1 MKQDLLSVL
10 RLGAASTDVDT
21 TNAMAEATMT
31 LRLFFKKSRFILS
44 LKECSVG
51 CAAAVLSKTGG
62 ANWHDFG
69 RCQKKINGP
78 CWEQRL
84 AQLGIELEVALP
96 LVGELLLND
105 KVSVLGNVG
114 SVAHLGQ
121 FRLHLLEFRLGGLG
135 PVKTIRH
142 FWPVSIAPPL
152 PTI

>member
-10 RLGAASTDVDT
+10 RLGAACTDVDT
-21 TNAMAEATMT
+21 TNATAEATMT
-31 LRLFFKKSRFILS
+31 RRLFFKKSRFILS

-84 AQLGIELEVALP
+84 AQFGIELEVALP
-96 LVGELLLND
+96 FVGQLLLND
-105 KVSVLGNVG
+105 RVRVLGNVE

-121 FRLHLLEFRLGGLG
+121 FRLHLLSLVL
-135 PVKTIRH
+135 
-142 FWPVSIAPPL
+142 AD
-152 PTI
+152 

>member
-1 MKQDLLSVL
+1 
-10 RLGAASTDVDT
+10 
-21 TNAMAEATMT
+21 MT
-31 LRLFFKKSRFILS
+31 RRLFFKKSRFILS

-69 RCQKKINGP
+69 CCQKKINWP
-78 CWEQRL
+78 CWKQRL
-84 AQLGIELEVALP
+84 AQFGIELEVALP
-96 LVGELLLND
+96 FVGQLLLND
-105 KVSVLGNVG
+105 MVSVLGNVE

-121 FRLHLLEFRLGGLG
+121 FLLHLLEFGFGGLG
-135 PVKTIRH
+135 SIKTIRH